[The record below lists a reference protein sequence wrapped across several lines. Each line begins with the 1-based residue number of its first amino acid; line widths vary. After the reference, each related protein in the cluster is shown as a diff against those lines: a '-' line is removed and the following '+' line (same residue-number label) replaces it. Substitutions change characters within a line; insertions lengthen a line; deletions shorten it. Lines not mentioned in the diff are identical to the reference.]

1 MQSLQEVITLN
12 NEGARLLQSGSTM
25 EALYLFRTA
34 VVLLKQFPLAI
45 PTVESCTRHAPSTPG
60 PTPCISPVVQLP
72 NKDDSDMILEE
83 TVSHS
88 PQSLHDGTF
97 YVHYRPLIIPEN
109 FLVSSE
115 DHCELV
121 QLLTTFVLFNLAIA
135 CHHYGKVTGTEA
147 PVERAKELYRI
158 VLTSRD
164 CGDEAALQAV
174 DLMQC
179 LALNNLAHLHY
190 EQCQYEHSQ
199 RLMGDMNELI
209 GQTQCLDCRYVSPHE
224 AEEILLNVHFAL
236 SLSAAPAA

>member
-164 CGDEAALQAV
+164 CGLWRRSRAASRGFDAV
-174 DLMQC
+174 LGAQ
-179 LALNNLAHLHY
+179 
-190 EQCQYEHSQ
+190 QS
-199 RLMGDMNELI
+199 R
-209 GQTQCLDCRYVSPHE
+209 
-224 AEEILLNVHFAL
+224 
-236 SLSAAPAA
+236 APALRAVSIRTQSAPHGRHERTDWTDPMSGLPLR